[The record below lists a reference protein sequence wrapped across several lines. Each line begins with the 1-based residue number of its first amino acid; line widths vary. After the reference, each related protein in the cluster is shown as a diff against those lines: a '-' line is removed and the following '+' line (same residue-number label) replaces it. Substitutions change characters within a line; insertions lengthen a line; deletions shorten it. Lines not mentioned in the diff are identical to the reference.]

1 MFYCYEKCSYYLK
14 GIIKELIIKETEK
27 ISREEEIEYYDNLI
41 KIIEK
46 VLTSQNYDTSKL
58 DSLKDDV

>member
-1 MFYCYEKCSYYLK
+1 MFYCYEQCSYYLK

-41 KIIEK
+41 KII

-58 DSLKDDV
+58 DNLKDDV

>member
-1 MFYCYEKCSYYLK
+1 MFYCYEQCSYYLK

-41 KIIEK
+41 KII

-58 DSLKDDV
+58 NNLKDDV

>member
-1 MFYCYEKCSYYLK
+1 MFYCYEQCSYYLK
-14 GIIKELIIKETEK
+14 GIIKQLIIKETEK

-41 KIIEK
+41 KII

-58 DSLKDDV
+58 NNLKDDV

>member
-1 MFYCYEKCSYYLK
+1 MFYCYEQCSYYLK
-14 GIIKELIIKETEK
+14 GIIKQLIIKETEK

-41 KIIEK
+41 KII

-58 DSLKDDV
+58 DNLKDDV